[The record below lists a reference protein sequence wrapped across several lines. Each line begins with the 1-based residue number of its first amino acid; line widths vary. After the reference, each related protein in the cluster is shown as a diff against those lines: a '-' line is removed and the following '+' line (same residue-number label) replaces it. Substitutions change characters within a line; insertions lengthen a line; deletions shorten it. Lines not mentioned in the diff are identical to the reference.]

1 MNQVI
6 KSFTKFKPA
15 EGVEFT
21 QYDRYGFPMKAD
33 GNYDVNDYR
42 RYLAKDDGDND
53 GFEFVAPPDEQM
65 SKILEIQQAL
75 IFQGG
80 RKDVDKKVEEM
91 NQEERAVFDCLEDEN
106 NINAE
111 NYEELD
117 DDFLL
122 MLNDG
127 KPALEK
133 VTIHEQIPVQKP
145 EEKKAAEEFEHP
157 MMIPNYKEK
166 MADVIAMLDKQN
178 EIRKNAQENKDMKE
192 AQQMEKMAK
201 KAVDQKA
208 LDEVFGAFMQRE
220 YKDEQIG
227 ELENEV
233 IDPLAFIEGE
243 ENRHGEEPDE
253 FEYGELSDGE
263 CPSNAGPSNADIMEQ
278 RQIEDSN
285 MINQAVDEFI

>member
-1 MNQVI
+1 M
-6 KSFTKFKPA
+6 
-15 EGVEFT
+15 
-21 QYDRYGFPMKAD
+21 
-33 GNYDVNDYR
+33 
-42 RYLAKDDGDND
+42 
-53 GFEFVAPPDEQM
+53 
-65 SKILEIQQAL
+65 
-75 IFQGG
+75 
-80 RKDVDKKVEEM
+80 DKKVEEM
-91 NQEERAVFDCLEDEN
+91 NPEERAVFDCMEDEN

-111 NYEELD
+111 TYEELD
-117 DDFLL
+117 DDFIL
-122 MLNDG
+122 MLNEG

-133 VTIHEQIPVQKP
+133 VTIQEQIPVPKP
-145 EEKKAAEEFEHP
+145 EEEKAAEEFDHP

-178 EIRKNAQENKDMKE
+178 ELRQNAQEQKDMKQ
-192 AQQMEKMAK
+192 AQQIESMAK

-243 ENRHGEEPDE
+243 ENENEEEPDE
-253 FEYGELSDGE
+253 YDYGELSDGD
-263 CPSNAGPSNADIMEQ
+263 CPSNAGPSNLDKMEQ

-285 MINQAVDEFI
+285 MINQAVDEFIQDKKLWFRSLHKEHKDDIQNKAIELGRNFKEGTA